1 MALISLRIRVS
12 CPFDGPP
19 SVPSVALYLSILTSF
34 PSPTFSL
41 CSKPRGL
48 PATPGAQ
55 PGAPSLGPFLQIPK
69 RLPSSPLVL
78 KQWDALKRLLLTSP
92 HGHPTGM
99 SSMGTVISIPNLF
112 FFPVFFFFFLGPHPC
127 HMEIPRRGVQ
137 LELQLR
143 AYTAATASRDPSSVC
158 DLYHSSGKR
167 QILNPMSEAR
177 DRTGILMDTRRVH
190 FR

>member
-41 CSKPRGL
+41 CSKPRGH
-48 PATPGAQ
+48 PATPRAQ

-112 FFPVFFFFFLGPHPC
+112 FFPVFFFFLGSTLAIWKFPGEGSNWSYSFGPTPQPQPHG
-127 HMEIPRRGVQ
+127 IQVVSVT
-137 LELQLR
+137 
-143 AYTAATASRDPSSVC
+143 YTTAQGNARSST
-158 DLYHSSGKR
+158 
-167 QILNPMSEAR
+167 Q
-177 DRTGILMDTRRVH
+177 
-190 FR
+190 